1 MAKKNVIAAAE
12 ETVAIAAVE
21 EIAAVEAVEAVEEVP
36 AGPATIVVF
45 HASRGKGARLTW
57 DAVEVEPDAALTKI
71 KGCAAEIPEA
81 VAERVGADKFI
92 AHVDLA
98 VIARCVEEGKAVRGT
113 ASTVTDVYNRYAK
126 VTGEVGDRVEVALGV
141 FAGIIEAIEAGTMT
155 GEWVRPEVEAPAD
168 GEEAPEVEGAEEEP
182 AA

>member
-1 MAKKNVIAAAE
+1 MAKKNVQNAQAIE
-12 ETVAIAAVE
+12 ETAAIATVEEVAAVE
-21 EIAAVEAVEAVEEVP
+21 EVAEVP
-36 AGPATIVVF
+36 AGPATFVVF
-45 HASRGKGARLTW
+45 HASRGKGQRLTW
-57 DAVEVEPDAALTKI
+57 DAVEVAPDAALTKI

-81 VAERVGADKFI
+81 VAALVGEDKFV
-92 AHVDLA
+92 AHVDAA

-126 VTGEVGDRVEVALGV
+126 VTGEAGDRVEVALRV

-155 GEWVRPEVEAPAD
+155 GEWVRPEPVAPEA
-168 GEEAPEVEGAEEEP
+168 GEEAPEAEGAEEEP